1 MRQILSGVKRKN
13 RSDRRDNSSVS
24 DEALRRLVKAPET
37 ALQIYELA
45 ESLYMRDGG
54 DDAATGQRMSLADIE
69 QINEY
74 LRRTEND
81 VQAMKK
87 QFQELAA
94 IEGGFQTEKVPI
106 GF

>member
-1 MRQILSGVKRKN
+1 MKAKN
-13 RSDRRDNSSVS
+13 KSDRRGNSSAS
-24 DEALRRLVKAPET
+24 DEVLRRLVKAPET
-37 ALQIYELA
+37 SLQIYELA
-45 ESLYMRDGG
+45 ESLYMRDGDG
-54 DDAATGQRMSLADIE
+54 GAGRRMSLADIE

-81 VQAMKK
+81 VQAMKR

-94 IEGGFQTEKVPI
+94 VESGFQTQKIPI

>member
-1 MRQILSGVKRKN
+1 MKRKS
-13 RSDRRDNSSVS
+13 RSDRCDNSSAS
-24 DEALRRLVKAPET
+24 DEALRRLTRAPES

-45 ESLYMRDGG
+45 ESLYMRDGDG
-54 DDAATGQRMSLADIE
+54 TAGQRMSLADIE

-94 IEGGFQTEKVPI
+94 VESGFQTQKIPI

>member
-1 MRQILSGVKRKN
+1 MKTKSRRV
-13 RSDRRDNSSVS
+13 RRDALGASN
-24 DEALRRLVKAPET
+24 EALRRLARAPET

-54 DDAATGQRMSLADIE
+54 GGATGQRMSLADIE
-69 QINEY
+69 QVNEY
-74 LRRTEND
+74 LRRCEND
-81 VQAMKK
+81 IQAIKK

-94 IEGGFQTEKVPI
+94 VEGGFQTEKIPI

>member
-1 MRQILSGVKRKN
+1 MKAKN
-13 RSDRRDNSSVS
+13 GSDRRAAFDAN

-37 ALQIYELA
+37 ALQIYEFA
-45 ESLYMRDGG
+45 ESLYMRDG
-54 DDAATGQRMSLADIE
+54 DDAAAGQRMSLADIE
-69 QINEY
+69 RINEY
-74 LRRTEND
+74 LRQTEND

-94 IEGGFQTEKVPI
+94 IESGFQTQKIPI

>member
-1 MRQILSGVKRKN
+1 MKTKSRRV
-13 RSDRRDNSSVS
+13 RRDALDASN
-24 DEALRRLVKAPET
+24 EALRRLVKAPET

-45 ESLYMRDGG
+45 ESLYMRDG
-54 DDAATGQRMSLADIE
+54 DRTTGRRMSLADIE

-81 VQAMKK
+81 MQAMKK
-87 QFQELAA
+87 QFQELVAV
-94 IEGGFQTEKVPI
+94 EGGFQTEKIPI

>member
-1 MRQILSGVKRKN
+1 MKAKN
-13 RSDRRDNSSVS
+13 GSDRRDALDAN
-24 DEALRRLVKAPET
+24 DEVLRRLARAPET

-54 DDAATGQRMSLADIE
+54 DGGAAGQRMSLADIE
-69 QINEY
+69 RLQEY
-74 LRRTEND
+74 LRQTEND
-81 VQAMKK
+81 MQAMKK

-94 IEGGFQTEKVPI
+94 VESGFQTEEIPI

>member
-1 MRQILSGVKRKN
+1 MKAKN
-13 RSDRRDNSSVS
+13 GSDRRDAFDAN
-24 DEALRRLVKAPET
+24 DEALRRLTRAPET
-37 ALQIYELA
+37 ALKIYELA
-45 ESLYMRDGG
+45 ESLYMRDG

-69 QINEY
+69 LIEEY
-74 LRRTEND
+74 LRQTEND

-94 IEGGFQTEKVPI
+94 IEGGFQTEEIPI

>member
-1 MRQILSGVKRKN
+1 MVKTK
-13 RSDRRDNSSVS
+13 SKKVRREALGAN
-24 DEALRRLVKAPET
+24 DEALRRLARAPET

-45 ESLYMRDGG
+45 ESLYMRDGNG
-54 DDAATGQRMSLADIE
+54 ATGQRMSLADIE
-69 QINEY
+69 RVQEY

-94 IEGGFQTEKVPI
+94 IESGFQTKEIPP

>member
-1 MRQILSGVKRKN
+1 VKTK
-13 RSDRRDNSSVS
+13 SDKVRCDALDASN
-24 DEALRRLVKAPET
+24 EALRRLARAPET

-54 DDAATGQRMSLADIE
+54 GGATGQRMSLADIE

-81 VQAMKK
+81 MQAMKK
-87 QFQELAA
+87 QFQELVAV
-94 IEGGFQTEKVPI
+94 ESDFQTEKIPI

>member
-1 MRQILSGVKRKN
+1 MKAKN
-13 RSDRRDNSSVS
+13 GSDRRDNSSAN
-24 DEALRRLVKAPET
+24 DEALRRLTRAPET
-37 ALQIYELA
+37 ALKIYELA

-54 DDAATGQRMSLADIE
+54 DDAATGQRMTLADIE
-69 QINEY
+69 RVNEY
-74 LRRTEND
+74 LRQTEND

-94 IEGGFQTEKVPI
+94 TEGGFQTEEIPI

>member
-1 MRQILSGVKRKN
+1 MKRKN
-13 RSDRRDNSSVS
+13 KSDPRDDSSAS
-24 DEALRRLVKAPET
+24 DEALRRLTRAPET

-54 DDAATGQRMSLADIE
+54 EGATGQRMSLADIE
-69 QINEY
+69 QIHEY
-74 LRRTEND
+74 LRRTENN

-94 IEGGFQTEKVPI
+94 VESGFQTQKIPI